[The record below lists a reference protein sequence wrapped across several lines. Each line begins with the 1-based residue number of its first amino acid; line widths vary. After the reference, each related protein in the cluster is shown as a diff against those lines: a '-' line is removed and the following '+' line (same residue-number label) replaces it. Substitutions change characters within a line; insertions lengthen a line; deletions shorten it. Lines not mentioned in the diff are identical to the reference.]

1 MTLERMYVS
10 AECALMEKAVDF
22 VRCSVEY
29 VLNSEVGCTLQSKVE
44 HRCLCCVIRA
54 LVRM

>member
-1 MTLERMYVS
+1 LERMYVS
-10 AECALMEKAVDF
+10 AECALMEKGVDF

-29 VLNSEVGCTLQSKVE
+29 VLNRVVGCTLQSKVQ
-44 HRCLCCVIRA
+44 HQCPGCVLRA